1 MRIAIDISQ
10 IVHEGT
16 GVAHYVQRM
25 VEELIKRDKD
35 NEYILFG
42 ASLRKR
48 HIFAEYFKNI
58 KYLSS
63 RVKLVV
69 TPIPP
74 TLLDFLWNRLHL
86 IPIEWFIGE
95 VDVFWSS
102 DWTQPPLKYARGIT
116 TIHDLTVLRYPESF
130 AGGLRNIV
138 MVQRRRLKQAQQ
150 ECQAFFVDS
159 EATRKD
165 AMELLRIDPK
175 RLFVV
180 YPGYP

>member
-1 MRIAIDISQ
+1 MRIAVDISQ

-16 GVAHYVQRM
+16 GVAHYVRRM
-25 VEELIKRDKD
+25 VEELLKRDKD

-48 HIFAEYFKNI
+48 HVFAQYFKAI
-58 KYLSS
+58 RYLN
-63 RVKLVV
+63 RQVKLVV
-69 TPIPP
+69 IPMPP
-74 TLLDFLWNRLHL
+74 TLLDVFWNRLHI
-86 IPIEWFIGE
+86 IPIEWFIGR

-102 DWTQPPLKYARGIT
+102 DWTQPPLQHARGIT

-138 MVQRRRLKQAQQ
+138 IVQKRRLKQARL
-150 ECQAFFVDS
+150 ECQAFLVDS
-159 EATRKD
+159 EATKKD
-165 AMELLRIDPK
+165 AMELLGIDPK
-175 RLFVV
+175 RLVVV